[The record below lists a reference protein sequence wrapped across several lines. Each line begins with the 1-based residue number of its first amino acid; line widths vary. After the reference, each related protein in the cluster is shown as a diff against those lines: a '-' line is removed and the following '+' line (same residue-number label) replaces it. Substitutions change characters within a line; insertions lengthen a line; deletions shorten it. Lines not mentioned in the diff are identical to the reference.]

1 MKHTFLLF
9 ILLILFTS
17 SCKQLKVP
25 VTVDTQPQPTTF
37 SSSDGD
43 TIPFQRM
50 PWKKYYKDTLLIAL
64 IDEALI
70 HNFDLLEVVQRIEIA
85 KAGVKNAQG
94 ALLPQLSPSING
106 GMRRFGL
113 YTMDGAGNITTEITP
128 GQIVP
133 INLPDIFIG
142 TQASWEVDIWG
153 KLRNAK
159 QANLASVLA
168 EQEVKNTI
176 TTNLVHDIAQ
186 AYFELIALDIELKI
200 IQDFIKKQEEALE
213 VAKIKMESARG
224 NQLAVEQFRA
234 QLLNAQ
240 ALEYEYLQSIVETEN
255 LINFLIGRYPQKI
268 ERSDEELFSQTPEI
282 GGIGTPQQLLLNRPD
297 IREATMR
304 VQINHYNRQS
314 AKAAFYPNLDITAG
328 FGYQAFDPSLLF
340 LTPTS
345 IAYTLLG
352 GLTAPLLNR
361 KALKAAFETA
371 TAEQKAS
378 MIEYNRTLTYA
389 VMEVNNVLSEIKN
402 IDNIHRLKTEQEL
415 AAESAVA
422 ISMEL
427 FNTGKADYLDFIFAQ
442 QNALQVQIELIEIK
456 QRRWSSRAKLYK
468 HLGGGW

>member
-1 MKHTFLLF
+1 MKHTLLLF
-9 ILLILFTS
+9 ILLVLLS
-17 SCKQLKVP
+17 PGCKQLKAP
-25 VTVDTQPQPTTF
+25 VQVDTQPLPTTF

-43 TIPFQRM
+43 TIQFQRI
-50 PWKKYYKDTLLIAL
+50 PWKKHYKDTLLIAL

-70 HNFDLLEVVQRIEIA
+70 HNFDLLDVVQRIEIA

-94 ALLPQLSPSING
+94 SLLPQLSPSING

-159 QANLASVLA
+159 KANLASVLA

-176 TTNLVHDIAQ
+176 ITNLVHDIAQ

-240 ALEYEYLQSIVETEN
+240 SLEYEYLQRIIETEN

-268 ERSDEELFSQTPEI
+268 ERSDEELFGQTPELA
-282 GGIGTPQQLLLNRPD
+282 GIGTPQQLLLNRPD
-297 IREATMR
+297 IREANLR
-304 VQINHYNRQS
+304 VQADHYNRQS

-361 KALKAAFETA
+361 NALKAAFETA

-378 MIEYNRTLTYA
+378 MIAYNRIITNA
-389 VMEVNNVLSEIKN
+389 VIEVNNVISEIEN